1 MDKRSLTQNFN
12 KFLVTSLLE
21 ILSSLR
27 SSYSLCVLCLQRFV
41 VKVLQGFRGKN
52 FLKFLEPFELNS
64 SELWDIRRWFGWFL
78 FKCSSYSKV
87 EVTRGFR
94 FRTWFQQIFYTSES
108 SESSGC
114 CSWCVDVFLGCLQR
128 CLGAKLS

>member
-41 VKVLQGFRGKN
+41 VKVIQGFRGKN

-64 SELWDIRRWFGWFL
+64 SEL
-78 FKCSSYSKV
+78 
-87 EVTRGFR
+87 
-94 FRTWFQQIFYTSES
+94 
-108 SESSGC
+108 
-114 CSWCVDVFLGCLQR
+114 
-128 CLGAKLS
+128 